1 MIKVLYTILIV
12 AIILFQSPQY
22 TIAQSI
28 PTAEENIP
36 YLVTFGSQS
45 EIKWGDDDFC
55 EVFFFVIP
63 TSQVN
68 PVYIRVYDPD
78 CGGELDE
85 AKGAFDTK
93 TAYSVYGGKRCIS
106 DPDAQGTEPK
116 GNYKSG
122 NLLATKTFAENIKY
136 DKNWYTFGPFNPTEG
151 ELSTEYGGYIFKVIA
166 QGISGD
172 DGNLYRYFIS
182 TQPDENKAIEG
193 SNAFTFEYTF
203 RMHDNVSNV
212 SHIYPYITKDV
223 TSVKIFNFDWDNDGV
238 IRIISVAKNGAAA
251 KVSAEG
257 SWETS
262 THIIVAE
269 EKNTSLDIQFVK
281 NRTLAIKNNNVVIY
295 VTNQYGDQMPFFTAP
310 IGGIPKF
317 KGKIIATQIDKKKK

>member
-1 MIKVLYTILIV
+1 MIKVLKILIIGV
-12 AIILFQSPQY
+12 ILVLLSFQSLK
-22 TIAQSI
+22 AQSI

-36 YLVTFGSQS
+36 YLVTFGGKS
-45 EIKWGDDDFC
+45 EIKWGDDDFS
-55 EVFFFVIP
+55 EIFFIVIP
-63 TSQVN
+63 ASQVN
-68 PVYIRVYDPD
+68 PVYLRVYDPD

-93 TAYSVYGGKRCIS
+93 TAFSVYGGKGCIT
-106 DPDAQGTEPK
+106 DPDAKGTNPK

-122 NLLATKTFAENIKY
+122 NLLATKTFSENTKY

-151 ELSTEYGGYIFKVIA
+151 ELSTEYGGYVIKIIA
-166 QGISGD
+166 QGIDGD
-172 DGNLYRYFIS
+172 DGNLYRYFLS
-182 TQPDENKAIEG
+182 TKPEENMAIEG

-203 RMHDNVSNV
+203 RMHDNVNNV
-212 SHIYPYITKDV
+212 SHIYPYVDKEVVSI
-223 TSVKIFNFDWDNDGV
+223 KIFNFDWDNDGI
-238 IRIISVAKNGAAA
+238 IRIVSVAKNGTAA

-257 SWETS
+257 NWETS
-262 THIIVAE
+262 LHLIVAE

-281 NRTLAIKNNNVVIY
+281 NRTAAIKNNNVVIY
-295 VTNQYGDQMPFFTAP
+295 VTNQYGDQLPFYTAP

>member
-1 MIKVLYTILIV
+1 MMIKILYAILIFATV
-12 AIILFQSPQY
+12 LFQSLQ
-22 TIAQSI
+22 IATAQPI

-36 YLVTFGSQS
+36 YLVTFGAQS

-55 EVFFFVIP
+55 QVFFLIIP

-78 CGGELDE
+78 CGGEFDE

-93 TAYSVYGGKRCIS
+93 TAFSVYGGKGCIS
-106 DPDAQGTEPK
+106 DPDAQGSDPK
-116 GNYKSG
+116 GNFKSG
-122 NLLATKTFAENIKY
+122 NLLATKTFAENPKY

-151 ELSTEYGGYIFKVIA
+151 ELSNDYGGYVLKIIA

-172 DGNLYRYFIS
+172 DGNLYRYFLS
-182 TQPDENKAIEG
+182 AKSDENKAIEG
-193 SNAFTFEYTF
+193 SNSCTFEYTF
-203 RMHDNVSNV
+203 RMHDNASNV
-212 SHIYPYITKDV
+212 SHVYPYINKAV
-223 TSVKIFNFDWDNDGV
+223 TTIKIFNFDWDSDGV
-238 IRIISVAKNGAAA
+238 IRIISVAKNGVAA

-257 SWETS
+257 NWETS
-262 THIIVAE
+262 THLISAE

-281 NRTLAIKNNNVVIY
+281 NRNLPIKNNNVVIY

-317 KGKIIATQIDKKKK
+317 KGKIIATPIKK